1 MSDVQ
6 ESSRRVWTNC
16 PLAAIPV
23 DLGERIVT
31 QRKERNWS
39 QARLA
44 QRAGLS
50 RAAIYRAEALAGAE
64 EVRAIRADT
73 LYRIAHAL
81 EISIHYL
88 VPTWPEWEPVK
99 GLGFGEAIRE
109 KRKKAGVSMADLA
122 AKVGISEASL
132 SRHERTL
139 VRSPRFVKKAGG
151 ESDEFLA
158 KNDDLEQ
165 ALDEIGRDRMIA
177 SLGTGPVD
185 AH

>member
-6 ESSRRVWTNC
+6 ESSKRVWTNC
-16 PLAAIPV
+16 PLAAIPA
-23 DLGERIVT
+23 DLGDRIVT
-31 QRKERNWS
+31 QRKERKWS

-109 KRKKAGVSMADLA
+109 KRKKAGITMAELA
-122 AKVGISEASL
+122 AKVGISEACL
-132 SRHERTL
+132 SRHERSL
-139 VRSPRFVKKAGG
+139 VRSSKFVMKAGG
-151 ESDEFLA
+151 ESDELLA
-158 KNDDLEQ
+158 KNDDLDQ
-165 ALDEIGRDRMIA
+165 ALDAIERERLIA
-177 SLGTGPVD
+177 SLGTGPLD